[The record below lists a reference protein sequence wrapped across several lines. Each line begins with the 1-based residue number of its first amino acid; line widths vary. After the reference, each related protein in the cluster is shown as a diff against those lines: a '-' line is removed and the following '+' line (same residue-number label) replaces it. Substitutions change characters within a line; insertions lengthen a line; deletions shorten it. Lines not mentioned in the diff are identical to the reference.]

1 MPLIKSDVDEWERE
15 STLKGGV
22 ESDLKYQIKKVLYI
36 CEQLGLLLDRQYE
49 NKFLYHEDERL
60 IYFLEFLTGDLERL
74 INFYYKWVVFCG
86 LGFKEDVWNDSKDLL
101 AKSSEEVLNIIFYRA
116 QMSSSPQEKDFLL
129 YEKSKN
135 FFTNSTKILFSEGVR
150 EILAIGRMM
159 KVNRCK
165 VNYLPK
171 IVLQKESGFEY
182 VPLLYLV
189 FNSDLSFS
197 ETSVSQEILSCGLN
211 DDHKIDKSTGNLLVA
226 DIFNEK
232 SEFLGWASSNMRIF
246 DFDGV
251 EFVVSKGHIGMS
263 LESFIRKAYDFCRVV
278 SVFVAELSAGES
290 WALELC
296 EAVRNK
302 THRKPKT
309 LKNNF

>member
-49 NKFLYHEDERL
+49 NKFFYHEDERL

-86 LGFKEDVWNDSKDLL
+86 LGFEEHVWNDSKDLL
-101 AKSSEEVLNIIFYRA
+101 AKSSEEVFNVIFYRA
-116 QMSSSPQEKDFLL
+116 QMSCSPQEKDLLL
-129 YEKSKN
+129 YEKSKS
-135 FFTNSTKILFSEGVR
+135 FFTNSAKVLFSEGVR
-150 EILAIGRMM
+150 EILVIGRMM
-159 KVNRCK
+159 KNNRCK
-165 VNYLPK
+165 VNYVPK
-171 IVLQKESGFEY
+171 IVLQKDSGFEY
-182 VPLLYLV
+182 VSLIYLV
-189 FNSDLSFS
+189 FNSDSVFL
-197 ETSVSQEILSCGLN
+197 ETSISQEIVSCGLN
-211 DDHKIDKSTGNLLVA
+211 DDHKINKSTGSLLVA
-226 DIFNEK
+226 DSFNEK
-232 SEFLGWASSNMRIF
+232 SGFLGWASSNMRFF

-251 EFVVSKGHIGMS
+251 EFVVSKGHVGVS
-263 LESFIRKAYDFCRVV
+263 LESFIRKAYDFCRVF
-278 SVFVAELSAGES
+278 SGFVVELSAGES

-296 EAVRNK
+296 ETVRNK

-309 LKNNF
+309 LKK